1 MSVGP
6 VHDQKLE
13 KDEPGQI
20 LWPPSE
26 KLKDGIGDLSMPRVA
41 GLVGAALQ
49 GNIRKK
55 EKMATGHGDLPA
67 GEQEVAK
74 EQSTQEPNLDDQQA
88 SLKAA

>member
-13 KDEPGQI
+13 RDEPGQI

-26 KLKDGIGDLSMPRVA
+26 KLKDGIGDLRMPRVA

-49 GNIRKK
+49 GNIKK
-55 EKMATGHGDLPA
+55 REEMATGHGELLA

-74 EQSTQEPNLDDQQA
+74 E
-88 SLKAA
+88 